1 MKLIIVPIAALLF
14 LPFIGLILP
23 MNPLVQSGVIELNS
37 TSNLQHLWEY
47 LLPSYL
53 IETSKLMLGVTF
65 GVLMLG
71 IGNAWLVV
79 NYEFPGK
86 KVIELALIMP
96 LAIPAYV
103 MAYLFV
109 DLLQFS
115 GPIQTSIRMVFRS
128 DSLWFFP
135 EPRSLLGAILTFSL
149 CLYPYVYLIMRTQFI
164 ERNST
169 LMEVS
174 ATLGYSQTQT
184 FYKLALPMAR
194 PAIMAGIALVMME
207 VLADYGAV
215 SYFGIQTLSTGIF
228 KAWLSF
234 GDRVSAIQLALGLC
248 VVVIFLLS
256 IEQMSR
262 SKIRYAKNQKKSLK
276 VIKLG
281 WVNALFACV
290 FSGGTVFLGFLLP
303 VSLLLQSVYQIGFQV
318 DASYLNW
325 LSNSLLVSLTTT
337 FISVLIAVGLAY
349 LVRVNPS
356 YFWLNRLLGFGYAIP
371 GMVLG
376 IGVLSL
382 LEFLELAWW
391 ISTCLWILIYAY
403 IVRFLASSIQ
413 SLEAGFS
420 RISISI
426 DESASLLGQT
436 RYQILKRIHLPL
448 LSRSITIGAIF
459 VFLDV
464 LKELPA
470 TMLLRPFNFD
480 TLAMKIYQFA
490 ADERLSDLAQP
501 SLTIVLVG
509 LIPVF
514 ILTIFLEKNTK

>member
-1 MKLIIVPIAALLF
+1 MKFIIVPIATLLF

-23 MNPLVQSGVIELNS
+23 LNPLEQSGVIESNS
-37 TSNLQHLWEY
+37 TSHLQHLWEY

-53 IETSKLMLGVTF
+53 MDTFKLMVGVTF

-71 IGNAWLVV
+71 VGNAWLVV
-79 NYEFPGK
+79 NYQFPGK

-103 MAYLFV
+103 MAYLLV

-115 GPIQTSIRMVFRS
+115 GPIQTSIRMIFRS

-149 CLYPYVYLIMRTQFI
+149 CLYPYVYLIMRTQFL

-194 PAIMAGIALVMME
+194 PAIMAGIALVLME

-215 SYFGIQTLSTGIF
+215 SYFGIQTFSTGIF
-228 KAWLSF
+228 KAWLSY
-234 GDRVSAIQLALGLC
+234 GDRVTAIQLALGLC
-248 VVVIFLLS
+248 VVVIFILS
-256 IEQMSR
+256 IEHMSR
-262 SKIRYAKNQKKSLK
+262 SKIRYAKDRKKSLK

-281 WVNALFACV
+281 RINALFAFV

-303 VSLLLQSVYQIGFQV
+303 VLVLLQSIYTIGVQV
-318 DASYLNW
+318 DSRYFNW
-325 LSNSLLVSLTTT
+325 LSNSLLVSLITT
-337 FISVLIAVGLAY
+337 FVSVSIAVGLAY
-349 LVRVNPS
+349 LVRINPS
-356 YFWLNRLLGFGYAIP
+356 YFWLNRLMGFGYALP
-371 GMVLG
+371 GMILG
-376 IGVLSL
+376 IGILSL
-382 LEFLELAWW
+382 LEFFDLAWW
-391 ISTCLWILIYAY
+391 ITTSLWILIYAY

-413 SLEAGFS
+413 SIEAGFS

-436 RYQILKRIHLPL
+436 KYQILKRIHLPL

-459 VFLDV
+459 VFVDI

-480 TLAMKIYQFA
+480 TLALKIYQFA
-490 ADERLSDLAQP
+490 ADERLTELAQP

-514 ILTIFLEKNTK
+514 ILTKLLEKNT

>member
-14 LPFIGLILP
+14 LPFIGWVLP
-23 MNPLVQSGVIELNS
+23 LNPLEQSGVIELNS
-37 TSNLQHLWEY
+37 TSNLRHLWDF
-47 LLPSYL
+47 LLASYL
-53 IETSKLMLGVTF
+53 METFKLMLGVTF

-71 IGNAWLVV
+71 VGNAWLVV
-79 NYEFPGK
+79 NYQFPGK
-86 KVIELALIMP
+86 KVIELALILP

-103 MAYLFV
+103 MAYLLV

-115 GPIQTSIRMVFRS
+115 GPIQTSIRMIFRS

-194 PAIMAGIALVMME
+194 PAIMAGIALVLME

-228 KAWLSF
+228 KAWLSY
-234 GDRVSAIQLALGLC
+234 GDRVTAIQLALGLC
-248 VVVIFLLS
+248 FVVIFILS
-256 IEQMSR
+256 IEHISR
-262 SKIRYAKNQKKSLK
+262 SKIRYARDRKKSLK

-281 WVNALFACV
+281 WINALLTV
-290 FSGGTVFLGFLLP
+290 IFSGGTVLLGFILP
-303 VSLLLQSVYQIGFQV
+303 VFLLLQSVYQLGLKV
-318 DASYLNW
+318 DFRYLNG
-325 LSNSLLVSLTTT
+325 LTNSLIVSTITT
-337 FISVLIAVGLAY
+337 FICVSIAVGFTY
-349 LVRVNPS
+349 IVRINPS
-356 YFWLNRLLGFGYAIP
+356 YFLFNRLLGFGYALP

-376 IGVLSL
+376 IGILCL
-382 LEFLELAWW
+382 LEFLDLAWW
-391 ISTCLWILIYAY
+391 ITTSLWVLIYSY
-403 IVRFLASSIQ
+403 MVRFLASSIQ
-413 SLEAGFS
+413 SLEVGFS
-420 RISISI
+420 RISNSI

-436 RYQILKRIHLPL
+436 KCQILKKIHLPL

-459 VFLDV
+459 VFVDV
-464 LKELPA
+464 MKELPA
-470 TMLLRPFNFD
+470 TMLLRPFNFE
-480 TLAMKIYQFA
+480 TLAIQVYQFA
-490 ADERLSDLAQP
+490 ADERLDELAFP
-501 SLTIVLVG
+501 SLCIVTAG
-509 LIPVF
+509 LIPVY
-514 ILTIFLEKNTK
+514 ILTKLMPKTR